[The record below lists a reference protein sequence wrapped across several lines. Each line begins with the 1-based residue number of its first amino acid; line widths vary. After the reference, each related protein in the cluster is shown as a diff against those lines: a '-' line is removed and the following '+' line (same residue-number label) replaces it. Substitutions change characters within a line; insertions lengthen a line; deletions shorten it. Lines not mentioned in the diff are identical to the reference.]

1 MKIQNTERKMI
12 KVRSV
17 QAASVYR
24 VANGYKF
31 LSKDKSNEEDKD
43 IYVDSFIDYK
53 TAVINE
59 SIFSE
64 YARKHGVTVNKK
76 DCSLDFI
83 LMKFEYGV
91 DRDSSDEKN
100 IKPAMDAD
108 SLRKYFYENDA
119 TITWKTIDK
128 KTEKGIVGM
137 RKTITYRMLYRNPG
151 KAKRVNV
158 FLSGKNYITI

>member
-43 IYVDSFIDYK
+43 EYVDSFIDYK

-59 SIFSE
+59 SIFQSMPE
-64 YARKHGVTVNKK
+64 SMV
-76 DCSLDFI
+76 
-83 LMKFEYGV
+83 
-91 DRDSSDEKN
+91 
-100 IKPAMDAD
+100 
-108 SLRKYFYENDA
+108 
-119 TITWKTIDK
+119 
-128 KTEKGIVGM
+128 
-137 RKTITYRMLYRNPG
+137 
-151 KAKRVNV
+151 
-158 FLSGKNYITI
+158 

>member
-1 MKIQNTERKMI
+1 MI

-43 IYVDSFIDYK
+43 EYVDSFIDYK

-91 DRDSSDEKN
+91 DKDSSDEKN

-108 SLRKYFYENDA
+108 SMKTMQQLHGKQLIRKQ
-119 TITWKTIDK
+119 K
-128 KTEKGIVGM
+128 KK
-137 RKTITYRMLYRNPG
+137 L
-151 KAKRVNV
+151 
-158 FLSGKNYITI
+158 